1 MSLKK
6 RFIAI
11 DGLDGSGK
19 GTQTKLLCQYLED
32 NDVAYTKLSF
42 PNYDMETSVLAKMYL
57 NGDFGDDPE
66 AVNPYAASSFFAV
79 DRYASFKL
87 KWQRDYE
94 QGKIMIADRYTS
106 ANAVHQ
112 LSKLPK
118 NDWGFYLNWL
128 ESYEFD
134 LLGLPRP
141 DKVIYLCVPPEISQS
156 LAEKRSIKNGTKM
169 DIHESNSEHLQKS
182 YKAAIFASTYFGWTK
197 IDCATEKG
205 MRSIED
211 IHSEVLA
218 QCYDILNI

>member
-1 MSLKK
+1 MNMKK

-19 GTQTKLLCQYLED
+19 GTQTKLLCKYLEE
-32 NDVAYTKLSF
+32 NGFAFTKLSF
-42 PNYDMETSVLAKMYL
+42 PNYDMESSTLVKMYL
-57 NGDFGDDPE
+57 RGDFGENPE

-87 KWQRDYE
+87 KWQKDYE
-94 QGKIMIADRYTS
+94 QGKILIADRYTS

-141 DKVIYLCVPPEISQS
+141 DKVIYLSVPPEISQS
-156 LAEKRSIKNGTKM
+156 LVEKRSEQNGTKM
-169 DIHESNSEHLQKS
+169 DIHESSSEHLQKS
-182 YKAAIFASTYFGWTK
+182 YKAAIFAATYFGWTK
-197 IDCATEKG
+197 IDCTINNR

-211 IHSEVLA
+211 IHSEILA
-218 QCYDILNI
+218 HCYDILNN